1 MFPQTKLAL
10 MLQTTSATNGET
22 VTARLDTAG
31 ADFVSIDVVSTTSNN
46 ATNNPS
52 VFKLGESDALTGPY
66 SDVSG
71 FVGDTDFTIPNW
83 HTQTADAKALK
94 MNVDTRHRKRYL
106 QLTISPVTTQSFTAV
121 ANLFL
126 NDRAPR
132 NADDANVLALV
143 AG

>member
-31 ADFVSIDVVSTTSNN
+31 ADFVSIDVVSTISNN

-71 FVGDTDFTIPNW
+71 FVGDTDWTIPNW
-83 HTQTADAKALK
+83 HTQTADAKGLK

-106 QLTISPVTTQSFTAV
+106 QLTITPVTTQSFTAV
-121 ANLFL
+121 ANLAL
-126 NDRAPR
+126 NDRSPN
-132 NADDANVLALV
+132 NASDAGVLALV